1 MSEMTLCLPFALPE
15 HQERIVAGVDEAG
28 RGPLAGAVFA
38 AAVIPDPARPLTG
51 VTDSKKLNAEQRDEL
66 YEQIIETS
74 LCYAVASV
82 SAREIDEINILQAS
96 LLAMHR
102 AVKRLT
108 MKPEFIYVDGL
119 YCPKWKYASMALVKG
134 DSRISAI
141 AAASILAKVS
151 RDREM
156 VRLDRKYPRY
166 GFAQHK
172 GYPTPL
178 HFEMLQ
184 KHGACAIH
192 RKSFKPVADRELL
205 DELVDLI

>member
-1 MSEMTLCLPFALPE
+1 MQLPLCLPE
-15 HQERIVAGVDEAG
+15 HHNKIIAGVDEAG

-38 AAVIPDPARPLTG
+38 AAVIPDPARPVMG
-51 VTDSKKLNAEQRDEL
+51 VTDSKKLNAVQREEL
-66 YEQIIETS
+66 YQQIIESS
-74 LCYAVASV
+74 LCYAVAYASTT
-82 SAREIDEINILQAS
+82 EIDDINILQAS

-102 AVKRLT
+102 AVKRLST
-108 MKPEFIYVDGL
+108 RPEFVYVDGL
-119 YCPKWKYASMALVKG
+119 YCPRWRYASLALVKG

-156 VRLDRKYPRY
+156 IRLDAKYPDY

-178 HFEMLQ
+178 HMQTLQ
-184 KHGACAIH
+184 KFGPCEIH
-192 RKSFKPVADRELL
+192 RKSFKPVADWEQLSAVEML
-205 DELVDLI
+205 SVQTD

>member
-1 MSEMTLCLPFALPE
+1 MQLPLCLPE
-15 HQERIVAGVDEAG
+15 HQDRLIAGVDEAG

-38 AAVIPDPARPLTG
+38 AAVIPDPGRQVRG
-51 VTDSKKLNAEQRDEL
+51 VTDSKKLNAEQREEL
-66 YEQIIETS
+66 YEQIIESS
-74 LCYAVASV
+74 LCYAVASA
-82 SAREIDEINILQAS
+82 STSEIDDINILQAS

-102 AVKRLT
+102 AVKLLSIS
-108 MKPEFIYVDGL
+108 PEFIYVDGL
-119 YCPKWKYASMALVKG
+119 YCPRWPYASLALVKG

-156 VRLDRKYPRY
+156 IKLDAKYPNY

-178 HFEMLQ
+178 HIQTLQ
-184 KHGACAIH
+184 KFGPCDIH
-192 RKSFKPVADRELL
+192 RKSFKPVADWEQLSTAELL
-205 DELVDLI
+205 TVQSD